1 MNRKQWDLWKKNPM
15 IERRTFLRA
24 KGTVPEMECT
34 KQLIKIIKPIYK
46 KEMSILD
53 VGCAAGHYFNAVK
66 KLNKNVNYLGID
78 ENKTYINFAKKFYKN
93 SNAKFRRLNI
103 YDLKQNKINKHDI
116 VYCCNVLLH
125 LPEIFIPL
133 KNLLKVTNK
142 ICIIRTLIDKETHLS
157 KIVYK
162 ENFDKHFNP
171 MFFTYQNTYS
181 YKILKNYISKIGRY
195 KIKFV
200 EDKFNIRAINKEF
213 KKHSKIQGPATTK
226 VVNNIQIA
234 GNKVFNWK
242 WLIIKKS

>member
-133 KNLLKVTNK
+133 KNLLKVILILLILFTFLDA
-142 ICIIRTLIDKETHLS
+142 ISLALSAPSLSTLSINFSSFNNLLILDEMGEILS
-157 KIVYK
+157 
-162 ENFDKHFNP
+162 
-171 MFFTYQNTYS
+171 
-181 YKILKNYISKIGRY
+181 
-195 KIKFV
+195 
-200 EDKFNIRAINKEF
+200 
-213 KKHSKIQGPATTK
+213 TTK
-226 VVNNIQIA
+226 LANFSLNSEKFFPE
-234 GNKVFNWK
+234 NS
-242 WLIIKKS
+242 LIV